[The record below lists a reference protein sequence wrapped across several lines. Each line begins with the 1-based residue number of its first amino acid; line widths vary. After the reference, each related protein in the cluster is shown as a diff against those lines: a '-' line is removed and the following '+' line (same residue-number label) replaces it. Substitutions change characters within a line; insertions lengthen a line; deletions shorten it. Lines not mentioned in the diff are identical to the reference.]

1 MKIRVGDLVT
11 TVNHNTG
18 KPYKKF
24 YGLLAGIRDHASG
37 KTFASMDQQDP
48 NFLFYECEIEWIVA
62 PQWNYLTAHNA
73 TYVCRHEND

>member
-11 TVNHNTG
+11 TFNHNTG

-24 YGLLAGIRDHASG
+24 YGLLASIRDHASG
-37 KTFASMDQQDP
+37 KTLASMDQQDP

-62 PQWNYLTAHNA
+62 PSHYSKIHNA